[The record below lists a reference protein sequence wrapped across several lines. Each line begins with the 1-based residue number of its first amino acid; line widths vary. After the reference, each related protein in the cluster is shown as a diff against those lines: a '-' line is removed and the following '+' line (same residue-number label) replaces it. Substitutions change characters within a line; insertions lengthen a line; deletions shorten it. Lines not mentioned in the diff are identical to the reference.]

1 VPSPKEVSPVKEKK
15 PPGEDTAKM
24 EDKSKQISED
34 DYKAKLAEKRRQAR
48 EKAERDAE
56 EAKQR
61 EEQRMW
67 ETHLLP
73 YTDWLRCGRKPS

>member
-1 VPSPKEVSPVKEKK
+1 MKEKK

-48 EKAERDAE
+48 EKAEREAE

-61 EEQRMW
+61 EEQRV
-67 ETHLLP
+67 
-73 YTDWLRCGRKPS
+73 